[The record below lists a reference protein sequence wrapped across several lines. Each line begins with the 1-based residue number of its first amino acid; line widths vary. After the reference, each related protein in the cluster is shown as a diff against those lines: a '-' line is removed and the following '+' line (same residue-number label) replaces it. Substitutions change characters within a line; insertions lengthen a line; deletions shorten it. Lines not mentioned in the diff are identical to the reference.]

1 MCARCERSR
10 RPRAATQFCGARENL
25 DPGEPDARRSAA
37 IDSGGGCGSGGGT
50 VGGGGGGSRVVV
62 VVARASVGWDFGGF
76 ERRAEWHF
84 KHYIW
89 RGVRIS

>member
-37 IDSGGGCGSGGGT
+37 IDSGGGT

-84 KHYIW
+84 IHYIR
-89 RGVRIS
+89 RGVRVS